1 MKHTI
6 DLQLQ
11 EMVYELWQSA
21 AFDPDSY
28 RLLEDI
34 AKDLSNLEQFREK
47 LQFKLSTIRNRNL
60 ITAEQQ
66 KVLSEKVIGFFGMSV
81 GSHAALTWGMLS
93 RCNNIKII
101 DPDTVS
107 PSNLNRLRF
116 GWKDVGR
123 EKVKVV
129 EEQLRS
135 MNPSIHVQSYNLSEG
150 IETSEIFDGHPALS
164 CVVDEI
170 DDIKEKV
177 VLRQLA
183 KKRKIPVISA
193 TDVGDNVFLDIER
206 YDLDPDLELFMGRAR
221 GIESMKLDD
230 LTPMQRMK
238 LIVQI
243 VGLEQNSLQMLESL
257 ISIGKTLPTWPQ
269 LGSTATMAGGVI
281 ATTLK
286 KILLGENVQSGRY
299 YISLDPVLV
308 SDFNNIESEKKR
320 QDIISIIN
328 NRIKR

>member
-1 MKHTI
+1 MKQKI
-6 DLQLQ
+6 DAQLQ

-28 RLLEDI
+28 LLLEEI
-34 AKDLSNLEQFREK
+34 AKDLSNLEQFKEK

-135 MNPSIHVQSYNLSEG
+135 MNPSIHVHSYNLTEG
-150 IETSEIFDGHPALS
+150 IGTSEIFDGHPALS
-164 CVVDEI
+164 CIVDEI

-206 YDLDPDLELFMGRAR
+206 YDLDPDLELFMGRAK
-221 GIESMKLDD
+221 GIENMKLDD
-230 LTPMQRMK
+230 LTPLQRMK

-243 VGLEQNSLQMLESL
+243 VGLEQNSLSMLESL
-257 ISIGKTLPTWPQ
+257 TSIGKTLPTWPQ

-286 KILLGENVQSGRY
+286 KILLGENVKSGRY
-299 YISLDPVLV
+299 YISLDPILL
-308 SDFNNIESEKKR
+308 SDFNSIESEEKR
-320 QDIISIIN
+320 QEVISIIN
-328 NRIKR
+328 SRMNR